1 MREDLC
7 PRIEAP
13 ESGAQQSLWAFKL
26 ALFNAI
32 LSTNLNLDLG
42 NNVGETAGRR
52 QQAREHSMSKGLVE
66 NQNAFSKVNY
76 NVLLVVH

>member
-1 MREDLC
+1 MREDFG

-32 LSTNLNLDLG
+32 LSTNLKLDLG

-52 QQAREHSMSKGLVE
+52 QQACEHSRPKGQVE

-76 NVLLVVH
+76 NALLVVH

>member
-32 LSTNLNLDLG
+32 LSTNRNLDLG
-42 NNVGETAGRR
+42 NNVGETAYWRK
-52 QQAREHSMSKGLVE
+52 QASEHSRSKGLVK

-76 NVLLVVH
+76 NVFLFVH

>member
-7 PRIEAP
+7 PTIEAP

-42 NNVGETAGRR
+42 NNVGEAAGRR
-52 QQAREHSMSKGLVE
+52 QQAREHSRPNGQVR
-66 NQNAFSKVNY
+66 NPNAFSKVKFNA
-76 NVLLVVH
+76 LLVVH